1 MVKCQLLVTW
11 KCPIMEM
18 SRGSSIPS
26 APTQLS
32 CIQIINRKYRGNH
45 HIDFS
50 LSVQLQNEYR
60 ADVGIVNGLGLCEAV
75 GCRGFVMP
83 GANPF

>member
-1 MVKCQLLVTW
+1 
-11 KCPIMEM
+11 MEM

-32 CIQIINRKYRGNH
+32 CIQIIGSIEETITSISHYLYSFRM
-45 HIDFS
+45 S
-50 LSVQLQNEYR
+50 SR

-83 GANPF
+83 GANPFWRYAMDK